1 MSREYTKILIESLDN
16 GTISHED
23 VARNFLTFLSEDIIE
38 KFVESD
44 YYFLIEEEDDDCLD
58 WEWSCCLEYMD
69 II

>member
-58 WEWSCCLEYMD
+58 
-69 II
+69 